1 MEHLVCNKCG
11 RQLRVENGIAK
22 EDYLHVCKSWG
33 YFSKKD
39 GRTQEFILCEEC
51 VEIMT
56 EQFVIPA
63 KFSETTEML

>member
-11 RQLRVENGIAK
+11 RQLRVEKGIAK

-56 EQFVIPA
+56 KQFVIPA